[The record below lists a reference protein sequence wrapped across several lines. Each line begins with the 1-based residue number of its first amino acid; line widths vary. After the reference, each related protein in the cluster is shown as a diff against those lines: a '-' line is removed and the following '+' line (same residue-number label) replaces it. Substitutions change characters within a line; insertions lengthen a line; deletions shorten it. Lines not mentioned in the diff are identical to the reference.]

1 MHTLQEGVGDTIG
14 KLVRGGITVWVITGD
29 KEETAVNIGIAC
41 QLIWA
46 PSRMERTI
54 INTRNYPTR
63 EAVREKL
70 LHEFQRYSTEMDA
83 AQSAGGS
90 SAVKPRALVIDG
102 PAFLL
107 CEQAVKLKKSR
118 KKNGR
123 SAGGN
128 GSSTSGA
135 SPTAAAAA
143 AAAAGVGA
151 DSGSSSNG
159 DANGAVSDGEDDT
172 DANTGNGVAAVASSS
187 GAAAATD
194 DDDELL
200 EEGRHKQQQQQQHK
214 HKHKH
219 NKLFSKHATNS
230 SNAAEQLSAK
240 EALLQLATVCQAV
253 VGCRMSPDQKRQL
266 VVLVKKRLAGARTL
280 AVGDGANDVPMIQA
294 AHVGVGIS
302 GQEGLQAVN
311 ASDYSLAQFRFL
323 QGLLLC
329 HGRYN
334 YWRMSFV
341 TTYLFYKSVGWGM
354 PLFAYAWYNGLSG
367 NFFYDFVASNLWYV

>member
-1 MHTLQEGVGDTIG
+1 
-14 KLVRGGITVWVITGD
+14 
-29 KEETAVNIGIAC
+29 
-41 QLIWA
+41 
-46 PSRMERTI
+46 MERII
-54 INTRNYPTR
+54 INTRAYPTR

-70 LHEFQRYSTEMDA
+70 LHEFERYSTEMDA
-83 AQSAGGS
+83 AQSAGGGS
-90 SAVKPRALVIDG
+90 SSVKPRALVIDG

-107 CEQAVKLKKSR
+107 CEQAVKLKKRR
-118 KKNGR
+118 KKNGAR
-123 SAGGN
+123 NGAEGN
-128 GSSTSGA
+128 GALPDGA
-135 SPTAAAAA
+135 SPTAATATAASS
-143 AAAAGVGA
+143 GVGA
-151 DSGSSSNG
+151 DSGSSN
-159 DANGAVSDGEDDT
+159 DAVNGAASDGEEET
-172 DANTGNGVAAVASSS
+172 DVDAAADSNGISNSNSDAVAAAD
-187 GAAAATD
+187 A

-200 EEGRHKQQQQQQHK
+200 EEGGRHSQQQQQQQ

-219 NKLFSKHATNS
+219 NKLFSKHTNS
-230 SNAAEQLSAK
+230 EQPEQLSAK

-367 NFFYDFVASNLWYV
+367 NFFYDFVASNLWYVCHYCHYVCFLM

>member
-1 MHTLQEGVGDTIG
+1 
-14 KLVRGGITVWVITGD
+14 VRGGITVWVITGD

-46 PSRMERTI
+46 PSRMERII

-70 LHEFQRYSTEMDA
+70 LHEFERYSTEMDA
-83 AQSAGGS
+83 AQSSGGS

-128 GSSTSGA
+128 GTSTNGA
-135 SPTAAAAA
+135 SPTAAATAGST
-143 AAAAGVGA
+143 GVGA
-151 DSGSSSNG
+151 DSGSSSYG
-159 DANGAVSDGEDDT
+159 GANGAVSDDDA
-172 DANTGNGVAAVASSS
+172 DADAAADSTGNGTAAVGSS
-187 GAAAATD
+187 GDTAAAN

-200 EEGRHKQQQQQQHK
+200 KEGRHKQQQQQHK
-214 HKHKH
+214 HKHK
-219 NKLFSKHATNS
+219 KLFSKHATNS
-230 SNAAEQLSAK
+230 SDAAEQLSAK

-266 VVLVKKRLAGARTL
+266 VVLVKRRLAGARTL

-367 NFFYDFVASNLWYV
+367 NFFYDFVASNLWYVCHYSLLILSAFVHMH